1 MFMTG
6 GMANQRLL
14 ISLSREKQLDP
25 ENTKDRL

>member
-14 ISLSREKQLDP
+14 INLSREKQLEP